1 MTLSREPADRS
12 LTLREGGSAY
22 YRRRRTVA
30 RIRRQLSRIVLLL
43 FCALLLV
50 PLWWMLVTAVK
61 SDHELT
67 AFPPTLWP
75 QHWLWGNFHAAVTF
89 IPFFRYL
96 LNTTIITF
104 FSVLGAVI
112 SNPIIAYGFSRVQWP
127 GRDKVFLFVLAT
139 VFIPFPVVLVAL
151 FDTFAHLHWINTYL
165 PLVVPLFFGHAFWI
179 FLMRQF
185 LLQIPGELS
194 ESARLDGANEL
205 QVFLRVILPLAVPAV
220 GAIAIFAFIAAWND
234 FLGPLIYLQD
244 SSKYTLAIG
253 LTYFH
258 STHDVRINLL
268 MAAST
273 LVILPVVVVFLIFQ
287 RFFIQGIT
295 LGSIR

>member
-1 MTLSREPADRS
+1 
-12 LTLREGGSAY
+12 
-22 YRRRRTVA
+22 
-30 RIRRQLSRIVLLL
+30 
-43 FCALLLV
+43 
-50 PLWWMLVTAVK
+50 MLVTAVK

-75 QHWLWGNFHAAVTF
+75 QHWLWQNFAITVTF

-96 LNTTIITF
+96 LNTTIVTV
-104 FSVLGAVI
+104 FSVAGAVI
-112 SNPIIAYGFSRVQWP
+112 SNPIIAYGFSRVNWP

-151 FDTFAHLHWINTYL
+151 FDTFAHLHWINTFL
-165 PLVVPLFFGHAFWI
+165 PLIVPLFFGHAFWI

-194 ESARLDGANEL
+194 DSARLDGANEF
-205 QVFLRVILPLAVPAV
+205 QVFLRVVLPLSLPAI

-253 LTYFH
+253 LTFFH
-258 STHDVRINLL
+258 STHDVRLNLL

-273 LVILPVVVVFLIFQ
+273 LVILPVVVIFILFQ
-287 RFFIQGIT
+287 RFFVQGIT